1 MQAKLNRIFSAP
13 TIRLKTL
20 VFIQILIL
28 LIFSLGGL
36 FFFTRKALVDEAK
49 KDAEQHLEATV
60 QHVDNI
66 LQSIEQTAGNFY
78 FELTEHLDEP
88 ERMATYCRHIIEC
101 NPNIAGCAIAFKPDY
116 YPDSEYSVSF
126 IRRKKYNSPELVSSE
141 ESLSKS
147 YSKQN
152 WFMETMKTGKPA
164 WRDPGLNKEIKVEP
178 TITFCLPLRDIN
190 NECVG
195 VMAVGLAVNL
205 LSQIVL
211 HEKPTPFSYT
221 TLLDKN
227 GTYIIHHDQN
237 KLAGQT
243 VFTQPEIAAS
253 PSAMAAINEM
263 LSGGTGNQSFELDDM
278 TWYIF
283 YKPFMRSDRPGRY
296 MENLHWSI
304 ATIYP
309 KSDIFGEY
317 NHLVLH
323 VLGISLIGLLVF
335 FILSRFV
342 IRRMMRP
349 LVQITEMA
357 EDMAEDMTEIMSEAP
372 DEKRDDEIGFF
383 QYHFHH
389 MQKAL
394 ADDIVKRKQ
403 LTENLNKHREK
414 LRKTEEEIL
423 ENDTVKTTFLHN
435 VTNKMIQPAETIR
448 NSVGILN
455 NKIQDITSEE
465 AKALVETIRQ
475 QSEHILELLSHK
487 FTPKTSK
494 PGKET
499 NHE

>member
-1 MQAKLNRIFSAP
+1 MQANLNRIFSAP

-20 VFIQILIL
+20 VFVEVLVL
-28 LIFSLGGL
+28 LIISLGGL
-36 FFFTRKALVDEAK
+36 FFFTRKALVEEAK

-66 LQSIEQTAGNFY
+66 LLSIEQTAGNFY
-78 FELTEHLDEP
+78 YEMIEHLDEP
-88 ERMATYCRHIIEC
+88 DRMATYCRRMIEC
-101 NPNIAGCAIAFKPDY
+101 NPNISGCAIAFKPGY
-116 YPDSEYSVSF
+116 YPDREYF
-126 IRRKKYNSPELVSSE
+126 INFVRRKKYNSPELVFSVE
-141 ESLSKS
+141 PIGNS
-147 YSKQN
+147 YPKQN
-152 WFMETMKTGKPA
+152 WFMETMKTCKPA
-164 WRDPGLNKEIKVEP
+164 WRDPGLNKEAALDP

-195 VMAVGLAVNL
+195 VMGVGLSINL
-205 LSQIVL
+205 LSQIIL
-211 HEKPTPFSYT
+211 NDKPTPYSYS
-221 TLLDKN
+221 TLLDKD
-227 GTYIIHHDQN
+227 GSYIIHHDPN
-237 KLAGQT
+237 KLNGQK
-243 VFTQPEIAAS
+243 VLTQPEITES
-253 PSAMAAINEM
+253 PSAMAAVNAM
-263 LSGGTGNQSFELDDM
+263 LSGETGNQSFELNDI
-278 TWYIF
+278 TWYMF
-283 YKPFMRSDRPGRY
+283 YKPFMRTDMPGRY

-335 FILSRFV
+335 YILSRIV
-342 IRRMMRP
+342 IRRMTKP

-372 DEKRDDEIGFF
+372 DANRDDEIGFF

-403 LTENLNKHREK
+403 LTEDLSRHREE
-414 LRKTEEEIL
+414 LRKAEEQIL

-435 VTNKMIQPAETIR
+435 VTNKMIKPAETIR
-448 NSVGILN
+448 ASVGTLYDR
-455 NKIQDITSEE
+455 IQDITLEE
-465 AKALVETIRQ
+465 AKVLVETIRQ

-487 FTPKTSK
+487 FTPTTSK
-494 PGKET
+494 TGKEVS
-499 NHE
+499 HE